1 MVDNLETLR
10 IVVAVLATRCPC
22 VLGGLCLCRHSDELG
37 RFEVDFVCVLNLAR
51 KEVGDE
57 DRASRHSMD
66 TLGASVTLSL
76 RVCKSLSLSNSLG
89 VSISLG
95 LSACVL

>member
-22 VLGGLCLCRHSDELG
+22 VLGGLCLCHHSG
-37 RFEVDFVCVLNLAR
+37 RFEVDFVCVLNLAG

-57 DRASRHSMD
+57 DRASRHSVD
-66 TLGASVTLSL
+66 TLGASLILSL

>member
-22 VLGGLCLCRHSDELG
+22 VLGGLCLCHHSDESG